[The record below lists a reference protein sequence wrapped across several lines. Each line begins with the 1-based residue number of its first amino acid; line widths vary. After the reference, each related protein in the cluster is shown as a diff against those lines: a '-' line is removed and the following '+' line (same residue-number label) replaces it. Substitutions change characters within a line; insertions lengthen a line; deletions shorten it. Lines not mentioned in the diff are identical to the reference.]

1 VIVASLP
8 FLAESGRHQLVP
20 MNDTRTSAAVDHFS
34 ESIMKR
40 ASAGYQS
47 SVTLDLRLE
56 IDELE
61 ELQSI

>member
-1 VIVASLP
+1 
-8 FLAESGRHQLVP
+8 
-20 MNDTRTSAAVDHFS
+20 MNDTRTSATVDHFS

-40 ASAGYQS
+40 HFDGYQS

>member
-1 VIVASLP
+1 
-8 FLAESGRHQLVP
+8 
-20 MNDTRTSAAVDHFS
+20 
-34 ESIMKR
+34 MKK
-40 ASAGYQS
+40 AFDGYQS